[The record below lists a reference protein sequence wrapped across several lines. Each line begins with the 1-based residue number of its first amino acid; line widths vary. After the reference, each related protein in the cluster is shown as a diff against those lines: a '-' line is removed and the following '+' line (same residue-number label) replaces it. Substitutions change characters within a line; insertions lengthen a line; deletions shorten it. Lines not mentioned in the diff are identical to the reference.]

1 MQPSDMTAPVPL
13 YTVSKLVSD
22 IYIRVTSSKELT
34 LEDRQGLHKA
44 LLSGQ
49 LSEADYSRIDRI
61 LYGLQQGYLQLQDR
75 SYFSQGSAPKK
86 NSQKPW
92 KLSNFIISSP
102 LGYVP
107 QPELFAASR
116 DASLVMSQSLNRAM
130 PNGHKSAVAVG
141 ADPGGR

>member
-1 MQPSDMTAPVPL
+1 M

-75 SYFSQGSAPKK
+75 SYFSQGVAPKK

-92 KLSNFIISSP
+92 QLSNFVIGSP
-102 LGYVP
+102 LSYVP

-116 DASLVMSQSLNRAM
+116 DASLAMSR
-130 PNGHKSAVAVG
+130 
-141 ADPGGR
+141 